1 MMFSVFRLGGEFYET
16 ELLLPRNA
24 YTRLQLS
31 LDIFQSAPVQL
42 VLSVLAVKA
51 SIQFYCAS
59 LPCLPQYYLLHFVRI

>member
-1 MMFSVFRLGGEFYET
+1 MMFSVFLLGGEFYET

-24 YTRLQLS
+24 YTRLHLS

-51 SIQFYCAS
+51 SI
-59 LPCLPQYYLLHFVRI
+59 